1 MPFLRPTLAKIRAR
15 TTSDFEYELGA
26 QVARI
31 PGTPERA
38 FVQAL
43 AGASHGLHGR
53 IAWVARNAFAH
64 SADDEELER
73 WAAFF
78 GVYKIPAVRATGPCY
93 FFGIVGTMVPEGT
106 QFVRDDGV
114 IFETTEAK
122 ELTVNPITV
131 QVRCTEGGKIG
142 NTDPGVEMTLATP
155 ITGLQSNVEVKT
167 PGLSGGTDQESTL
180 ALRTRLLER
189 LDNPP
194 SGGGPGSYIAWA
206 KEVAGVTRAW
216 EYGKVPSLGHVT
228 VLFMRDDD
236 GDGLDAF
243 PDVLE
248 VAAVES
254 KILEYAPLHLAGLHV
269 QAPIDYSLSIEVQL
283 TPNGDADLEAAVTDA
298 VKTMLRSS
306 TIEPA
311 PADGTTFYRSR
322 IAQAIGNTPG
332 VEDYKLNLPAAD
344 ITLNQFELPVLL
356 SPINFV

>member
-1 MPFLRPTLAKIRAR
+1 MPFLRPTIAKIRAR

-53 IAWVARNAFAH
+53 LAWISRNAFAH
-64 SADDEELER
+64 SADDEELAR

-78 GVYKIPAVRATGPCY
+78 GVYKIPAERAAGEAYFTGTP
-93 FFGIVGTMVPEGT
+93 GSTVPANT
-106 QFVRDDGV
+106 VFTRDDGV
-114 IFETTEAK
+114 QYETLE
-122 ELTVNPITV
+122 ELTLVGVFGTV
-131 QVRCTEGGKIG
+131 AARCLTGGVVGNATIG
-142 NTDPGVEMTLATP
+142 TVLTLGSP
-155 ITGLQSNVEVKT
+155 ITGIDSAVYVVA
-167 PGLSGGTDQESTL
+167 PGFEGGVNEETTA

-194 SGGGPGSYIAWA
+194 NGGGPGSYVAWA
-206 KEVAGVTRAW
+206 KKVAGVTRVW

-236 GDGLDAF
+236 DVSPF
-243 PDVLE
+243 PDGGE
-248 VAAVES
+248 VTAVET

-269 QAPIDYSLSIEVQL
+269 QAPIDYPLTLEIQL
-283 TPNGDADLEAAVTDA
+283 TPSGDADLQTAVVA
-298 VKTMLRSS
+298 SIQAMLQSS
-306 TIEPA
+306 DIEPA
-311 PADGTTFYRSR
+311 PADGTTFYKSK

-332 VEDYKLNLPAAD
+332 VTDYKLNVPVGD
-344 ITLNQFELPVLL
+344 ITLMQWELPTLKAIGVT
-356 SPINFV
+356 FV